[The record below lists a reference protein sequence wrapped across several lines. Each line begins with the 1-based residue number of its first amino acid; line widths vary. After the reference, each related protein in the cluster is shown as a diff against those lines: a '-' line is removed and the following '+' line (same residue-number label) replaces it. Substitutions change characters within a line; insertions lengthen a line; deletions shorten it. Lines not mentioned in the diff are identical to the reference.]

1 MVART
6 IHGSRLVLLIIS
18 LEIKPSDLFHVQI
31 SPRYHILKVTC
42 LAEFC
47 LYTSDTKLCISSQL
61 LQHLGTIQTGQNK
74 GDIPAGWAAPFILQP
89 YYSLILSGR
98 KQPVKAPN
106 PSVQEKLGPG
116 AGLGAVLHPGLPN
129 RKQGRGLTWRV
140 PAPPKGK
147 ISSSVPAASPF
158 YAGTKERGC
167 SPLSFHVHAYS

>member
-1 MVART
+1 M
-6 IHGSRLVLLIIS
+6 S
-18 LEIKPSDLFHVQI
+18 SDIPH
-31 SPRYHILKVTC
+31 LKSHF

-47 LYTSDTKLCISSQL
+47 LYTSDTKPCISSQL
-61 LQHLGTIQTGQNK
+61 PQHLGTIQTGQNK
-74 GDIPAGWAAPFILQP
+74 GDIPAGWAAPLILQP
-89 YYSLILSGR
+89 YYSVILSGR
-98 KQPVKAPN
+98 KQLVKAPN

-129 RKQGRGLTWRV
+129 RMQGRGLTWRF

-167 SPLSFHVHAYS
+167 SPTCTLTPENVRLAITCPLPRTIGINSFC